1 MDAFVARQPI
11 FTRDL
16 SVYGYELL
24 FRSSLENFYSGQ
36 DPDHASAKVLV
47 DSLSVFGLELITDR
61 KRAFVNVTRET
72 LLGEYLHLLPAEM
85 TVVEVLETVEP
96 DREVVAACKAIKQA
110 GYLIALD
117 DFVYRRDY
125 KALLDLA
132 DIIKVDVLTMS
143 EEEQRALIE
152 QRSHTPVRFLAEK
165 VETQAMYEAT
175 AKMGYSLFQG
185 YFFSK
190 PAVLSRKDI
199 PAHKVSYLRVLN
211 EVNRPQ
217 LDFEQI
223 ECIIR
228 QDLSLAYKFLRYI
241 NSAHF
246 AWRSEVKSIRR
257 ALILLGENQTK
268 KWIYVAAL
276 ACMSDDK
283 PEELMV
289 QAIVR
294 AKFCESMAAKVKG
307 LNDRSEDMFLMGL
320 FSLLDAM
327 LDRPLAE
334 LMDELPIAEDIK
346 QALTCGQNP
355 LRDVFDYV
363 LAYERG
369 DWANVSD
376 RTAQLDLREPVTPRL
391 YEKAVEWAADTL
403 DRSLVTAGSPG

>member
-24 FRSSLENFYSGQ
+24 FRSSLENVYSSQ
-36 DPDHASAKVLV
+36 DPDQASAKVLV
-47 DSLSVFGLELITDR
+47 DSCSVFGLELITDR
-61 KRAFVNVTRET
+61 KRAFINATRDT

-85 TVVEVLETVEP
+85 TVVEILETVEP
-96 DREVVAACKAIKQA
+96 DRAVVAACKAIKQA
-110 GYLIALD
+110 GYLLALD
-117 DFVYRRDY
+117 DFVYRKDY

-143 EEEQRALIE
+143 EEEQRTLIE
-152 QRSHTPVRFLAEK
+152 QRSHTSVRFLAEK
-165 VETQAMYEAT
+165 VETQAMFEAT

-190 PAVLSRKDI
+190 PAVLTRKDI
-199 PAHKVSYLRVLN
+199 PANKVSYLRILN
-211 EVNRPQ
+211 EVNRPE

-223 ECIIR
+223 ERIIR

-241 NSAHF
+241 NSAYF

-268 KWIYVAAL
+268 KWIYLAAL

-294 AKFCESMAAKVKG
+294 AKFCESMAAKVRG
-307 LNDRSEDMFLMGL
+307 LNNRSEDLFLMGL

-327 LDRPLAE
+327 LDRPLPE

-346 QALTCGQNP
+346 QALTLGQNP

-369 DWANVSD
+369 DWAKVSD
-376 RTAQLDLREPVTPRL
+376 QTALLDLGEPVTPHV

-403 DRSLVTAGSPG
+403 DKSLVTAGSAG